1 VWYENSGDRGGNVM
15 SRSLST
21 DKPKL
26 KIEELAKREK
36 IMKSVMDQKRTGKID
51 IKATFDLIHLSIYPL
66 LENREAVEEDMK
78 QLKKTLDDAAC
89 CICEIIEKSK
99 RKPSSNTPQ

>member
-1 VWYENSGDRGGNVM
+1 M
-15 SRSLST
+15 SRSLSS

-26 KIEELAKREK
+26 KIEEIAKREK

-66 LENREAVEEDMK
+66 LQNRVIVEDDMK
-78 QLKKTLDDAAC
+78 ELKKILDDAAC
-89 CICEIIEKSK
+89 RICEIIEKSK
-99 RKPSSNTPQ
+99 SKTPDNSPK

>member
-1 VWYENSGDRGGNVM
+1 M
-15 SRSLST
+15 SRSLSS

-26 KIEELAKREK
+26 KIEEIAKREK

-66 LENREAVEEDMK
+66 LQNRVRVEDDMK
-78 QLKKTLDDAAC
+78 ELKKILDDAAC
-89 CICEIIEKSK
+89 RICEIIEKSK
-99 RKPSSNTPQ
+99 SKTPDNSPK

>member
-1 VWYENSGDRGGNVM
+1 M
-15 SRSLST
+15 SRSLNS

-36 IMKSVMDQKRTGKID
+36 IMKLVMDQKRTGKID

-66 LENREAVEEDMK
+66 LENREMVEEDMK

-99 RKPSSNTPQ
+99 RKTPDHTPR

>member
-1 VWYENSGDRGGNVM
+1 M
-15 SRSLST
+15 SRNQKT

-36 IMKSVMDQKRTGKID
+36 ILKSVMEQKKTGKID

-66 LENREAVEEDMK
+66 LENREIVEDDMK
-78 QLKKTLDDAAC
+78 KLKTILDDAAC
-89 CICEIIEKSK
+89 QICEIVEKSK
-99 RKPSSNTPQ
+99 KKTTNNTPQ

>member
-1 VWYENSGDRGGNVM
+1 M
-15 SRSLST
+15 SRNQKS

-51 IKATFDLIHLSIYPL
+51 IKATFDLIHISVYPL
-66 LENREAVEEDMK
+66 LENREIVEDDMK
-78 QLKKTLDDAAC
+78 
-89 CICEIIEKSK
+89 
-99 RKPSSNTPQ
+99 

>member
-1 VWYENSGDRGGNVM
+1 VWYENPRDRGGNVM
-15 SRSLST
+15 SRSLSS

-26 KIEELAKREK
+26 KIEEIAKREK

-66 LENREAVEEDMK
+66 LQNRVIVEDDMK
-78 QLKKTLDDAAC
+78 ELKKILDDAAC
-89 CICEIIEKSK
+89 RICEIIEKSK
-99 RKPSSNTPQ
+99 SKTPDNSPK

>member
-1 VWYENSGDRGGNVM
+1 MWDEDPRDRGGNVM
-15 SRSLST
+15 SRSLSS
-21 DKPKL
+21 DKPRL

-51 IKATFDLIHLSIYPL
+51 IKATFDLIHISIYPL
-66 LENREAVEEDMK
+66 LENREIVEEDMK

-99 RKPSSNTPQ
+99 TKKSDSTLR

>member
-1 VWYENSGDRGGNVM
+1 M
-15 SRSLST
+15 SRNQKT

-36 IMKSVMDQKRTGKID
+36 ILKSVMEQKKTGKID

-66 LENREAVEEDMK
+66 LENREIVEEDMK
-78 QLKKTLDDAAC
+78 KLKTILDEAAC
-89 CICEIIEKSK
+89 QICEIVEKSK
-99 RKPSSNTPQ
+99 KKTPNNTPQ